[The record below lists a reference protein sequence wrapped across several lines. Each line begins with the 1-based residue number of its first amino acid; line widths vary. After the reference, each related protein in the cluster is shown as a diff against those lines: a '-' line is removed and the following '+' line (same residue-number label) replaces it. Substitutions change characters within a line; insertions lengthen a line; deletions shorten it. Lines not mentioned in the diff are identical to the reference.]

1 MIFFILLFITVS
13 LSKQCTEYNQ
23 RYEIDTVDGAFECI
37 ESLITLPDQN
47 EEIINVLKY
56 YLEAYVFKDILK
68 NPPQPSFSNNYYE
81 KVDIDSELNKIN
93 TDTINFYDFY
103 SQIKNLIISTRDYH
117 LGFSVDESSNN
128 DNKDLLYFYYFL
140 PFNITIDRNKKM
152 YLIPKDVFKGVS
164 VDVPQKIID
173 NKDVAIKTINGEDP
187 FNIIR
192 EFGKEYIRLRCPH
205 AQFTEAK
212 SSESDY
218 ALTQG
223 RLSLQPLSKNYLN
236 KPIYITWENGQSDNV
251 NYSILRYGSRYK
263 VNKEQIENINK
274 HHLMEEEFLKS
285 INRTTEYI
293 ENEELK
299 NEYGSLVEP
308 IYFFHTL
315 SPYYKTILN
324 CIELFDS
331 NEYPIQVILPENEGG
346 DEGSEQWIEK
356 IFAPHNDVRTI
367 VSARTSTC
375 TQEMLQKGI
384 DGDLLNDPKTCNKRG
399 KLNDQKEIQK
409 CAGVNPEGFFNKI
422 VWVGKKIYCM
432 IKLNR
437 WYIKPKTIKYGNV
450 KHKITQPSIMKWETK
465 KLMSK
470 PRKPTEIVVY
480 TDSFCYSACSVF
492 TKGLK
497 EWGSAILVGFNGDPN
512 GKDEEF
518 EVGLSPSAVKSGYDL
533 CSSKYKIPDGYSLR
547 LSFLE
552 SFRYNYA
559 YKEKIPREFLTD
571 MIDERVNIYQYSN
584 NNLEEFEEETLKIV
598 DKYKTKCN
606 PNNKRLVKRDEKC
619 DKEINIEHGHGGYE
633 CGDKGEWST
642 KCVLSY
648 CDSGYK
654 FDYNNNKC
662 IEDVCVNPPTDN
674 GTINMT
680 INLFLILI
688 GVIVLL

>member
-1 MIFFILLFITVS
+1 M
-13 LSKQCTEYNQ
+13 
-23 RYEIDTVDGAFECI
+23 
-37 ESLITLPDQN
+37 
-47 EEIINVLKY
+47 
-56 YLEAYVFKDILK
+56 
-68 NPPQPSFSNNYYE
+68 
-81 KVDIDSELNKIN
+81 
-93 TDTINFYDFY
+93 
-103 SQIKNLIISTRDYH
+103 LIIT
-117 LGFSVDESSNN
+117 
-128 DNKDLLYFYYFL
+128 
-140 PFNITIDRNKKM
+140 
-152 YLIPKDVFKGVS
+152 PKEY
-164 VDVPQKIID
+164 Q
-173 NKDVAIKTINGEDP
+173 

-285 INRTTEYI
+285 INRTTESI

-308 IYFFHTL
+308 IYCRVSDKKVNTFILKSFISFHTL

-324 CIELFDS
+324 CIKLFDS

-399 KLNDQKEIQK
+399 N
-409 CAGVNPEGFFNKI
+409 
-422 VWVGKKIYCM
+422 CM
-432 IKLNR
+432 IKKNFKNIYCVIKLNL

-450 KHKITQPSIMKWETK
+450 EHKITQPSIMKWETK

-470 PRKPTEIVVY
+470 PRKSTEIVVY
-480 TDSFCYSACSVF
+480 ADSYCYSACSVF

-497 EWGSAILVGFNGDPN
+497 ECGSAILVGFNGDPN
-512 GKDEEF
+512 GVTK
-518 EVGLSPSAVKSGYDL
+518 L
-533 CSSKYKIPDGYSLR
+533 CI
-547 LSFLE
+547 
-552 SFRYNYA
+552 
-559 YKEKIPREFLTD
+559 
-571 MIDERVNIYQYSN
+571 
-584 NNLEEFEEETLKIV
+584 
-598 DKYKTKCN
+598 
-606 PNNKRLVKRDEKC
+606 
-619 DKEINIEHGHGGYE
+619 
-633 CGDKGEWST
+633 
-642 KCVLSY
+642 
-648 CDSGYK
+648 
-654 FDYNNNKC
+654 
-662 IEDVCVNPPTDN
+662 
-674 GTINMT
+674 
-680 INLFLILI
+680 LFVFIIIL
-688 GVIVLL
+688 L